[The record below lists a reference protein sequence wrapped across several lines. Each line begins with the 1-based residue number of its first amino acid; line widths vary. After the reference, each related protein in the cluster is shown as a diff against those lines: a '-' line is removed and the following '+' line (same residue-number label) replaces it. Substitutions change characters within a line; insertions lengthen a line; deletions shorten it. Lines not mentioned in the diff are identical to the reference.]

1 MSYSTFVLAL
11 KTVRQGNRNKR
22 VTSNTEFRAEL
33 YQTNKK
39 KSEFSLIAQFFAL
52 STSNIHIIDTY
63 LQIIKKGFMK
73 KYFSLFLSV
82 GVQWCQP
89 RSAHMFFVSRAT
101 VRRLMVKGSLVELIF
116 AKKKAIYAI
125 TTSHNLSFSMM
136 MNILSMSI
144 AQSVIMQRI

>member
-22 VTSNTEFRAEL
+22 LSSNTEFRTEL
-33 YQTNKK
+33 YDTNKK

-52 STSNIHIIDTY
+52 STSKIHIIDTY
-63 LQIIKKGFMK
+63 LQIIKKRFMK

-89 RSAHMFFVSRAT
+89 KSAHMFFVSRAT
-101 VRRLMVKGSLVELIF
+101 VQRLMVKGDLVEIIF
-116 AKKKAIYAI
+116 AEKKTIYAI

-144 AQSVIMQRI
+144 AQSVIMQKI